1 MRQLLILVLLAL
13 LCGCR
18 KAPPTLAHGQPVSH
32 WVEALRDPDPVV
44 RMKAVKILGNVGPA
58 DATAIPALITAV
70 KDADFAV
77 RDEAV
82 LALLKIGPAARD
94 AIPVLT
100 EAQHDEDPT
109 VRSHAAKALARIQGG
124 G

>member
-1 MRQLLILVLLAL
+1 MRQLLILVLLTS

-32 WVEALRDPDPVV
+32 WIAALQDPDPMV
-44 RMKAVKILGNVGPA
+44 RKKAVMVLGNVGPA
-58 DATAIPALITAV
+58 DPAAMPALIGAV
-70 KDADFAV
+70 KDPDLAV
-77 RDEAV
+77 RDEAI
-82 LALLKIGPAARD
+82 LALLKIGPAARQ
-94 AIPVLT
+94 AIPALT
-100 EAQHDEDPT
+100 EAQQDEDAT

>member
-1 MRQLLILVLLAL
+1 MRHLLILVLLAS

-32 WVEALRDPDPVV
+32 WVEALHDPDAAV
-44 RMKAVKILGNVGPA
+44 RKKAVTVLGNVGPT
-58 DATAIPALITAV
+58 DATAIPALIGAV
-70 KDADFAV
+70 NDPDLAV
-77 RDEAV
+77 RDEAI
-82 LALLKIGPAARD
+82 LALLKIGPAARE

-100 EAQHDEDPT
+100 EALQDEDPT